1 MGRLKFLC
9 LSGSKYEIWC
19 GQRDSNSH
27 GLGPH
32 GPQPCLS
39 TNFSMA
45 ANMTHIKSMTRRFQI
60 DKFQYGIYT
69 RSKKSN

>member
-1 MGRLKFLC
+1 MAYLKL
-9 LSGSKYEIWC
+9 LYLNGLKYEDWC

-27 GLGPH
+27 GLSPH

-45 ANMTHIKSMTRRFQI
+45 AI
-60 DKFQYGIYT
+60 
-69 RSKKSN
+69 

>member
-1 MGRLKFLC
+1 MAKD
-9 LSGSKYEIWC
+9 LSFWC

-39 TNFSMA
+39 TNFSIA
-45 ANMTHIKSMTRRFQI
+45 ANMTHIKSMTSRFQI
-60 DKFQYGIYT
+60 DKFRYGI
-69 RSKKSN
+69 

>member
-1 MGRLKFLC
+1 MVKD
-9 LSGSKYEIWC
+9 LSFWC

-45 ANMTHIKSMTRRFQI
+45 ANMTHIKSMTSRFQI
-60 DKFQYGIYT
+60 DKFYIWNLI
-69 RSKKSN
+69 KK

>member
-1 MGRLKFLC
+1 ML
-9 LSGSKYEIWC
+9 
-19 GQRDSNSH
+19 NSH

-45 ANMTHIKSMTRRFQI
+45 ANMTHIKSMTSRFQI
-60 DKFQYGIYT
+60 DKFLIWNLV
-69 RSKKSN
+69 KKLKKLTDAYLPKNIKGNA